1 MLKRKSS
8 RYPTP
13 AQKRE
18 REQWAE
24 RFEQCWVCGW
34 LAARWRILETHEIA
48 SRAQAP
54 NKWADVRN
62 YLKTCRRCH
71 DEVLS
76 WLPECVQLSMKL
88 LHDPDNYD
96 RQFINEIRGHAP
108 DAIAEHE
115 VVLWTKYLKVGR

>member
-1 MLKRKSS
+1 MIRRRSS
-8 RYPTP
+8 RYPTA

-18 REQWAE
+18 REQWSLN
-24 RFEQCWVCGW
+24 FDVCWICRDY
-34 LAARWRILETHEIA
+34 LPPLFDIHEIA

-76 WLPECVQLSMKL
+76 WLDESVQLAHKKIF
-88 LHDPDNYD
+88 DPDNYD

-108 DAIAEHE
+108 DAIAEFE

>member
-1 MLKRKSS
+1 MLSRKTPSYPSS
-8 RYPTP
+8 

-18 REQWAE
+18 REDWANQFD
-24 RFEQCWVCGW
+24 RCWVCGW
-34 LAARWRILETHEIA
+34 GEAWGVPLETHEIG

-54 NKWADVRN
+54 LRWADKRN
-62 YLKTCRRCH
+62 YFCACH
-71 DEVLS
+71 SCNGDILNYLCEPL
-76 WLPECVQLSMKL
+76 QLAYKKMY
-88 LHDPDNYD
+88 DPDNYD